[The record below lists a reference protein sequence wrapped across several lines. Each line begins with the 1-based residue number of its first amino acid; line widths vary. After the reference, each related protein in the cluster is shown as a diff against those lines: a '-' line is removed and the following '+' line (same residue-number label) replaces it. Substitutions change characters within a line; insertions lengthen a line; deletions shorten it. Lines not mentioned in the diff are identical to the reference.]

1 MHKKAKSLLLA
12 CSALS
17 GSAVLLPVLMLA
29 ALSAQNQAQAGVVS
43 GQVTDRAS
51 GAAVGGAVLSLG
63 GHTVVSGRDG
73 RYAFPDLPAGTY
85 DLSVR
90 VGDGAPVRQPVEIPA
105 QGDARSDVVLAGVA
119 ASGVGEVVVT
129 GQKERDRSIVDQMA
143 ATGTVSVLTA
153 EAMKRN
159 PDTNVAEAL
168 ARLPGVA
175 VATNATSGSPSQG
188 NHNGVDAAGRGQGEF
203 VSLRGM
209 DPEYNVNLING
220 ANVAEGMPYGRQVE
234 LSLLPPFGMDKVVV
248 SKTSTPDMDG
258 DAVGGTFDFRTH
270 SAFDFDAPLLQV
282 YAQGTLSGR
291 ALDYGLDAGGGIGQV
306 EVADRFGPDKRFGAY
321 VTAYYGKRNFVSSM
335 QDYQVGQWEFLQTTS
350 EQGAS
355 APGVDKANNLLLTSL
370 NAQFTR
376 GTQERYGGNLSL
388 DWQGDA
394 TSLHLRTTYAK
405 SDIRQEVYQKGLQA
419 DGYSAATQLSNGL
432 YINAESDADE
442 HYWFETAPEVS
453 ELMTSQLGGT
463 TRLDHLTLD
472 YDVFYSW
479 GQNSAPDHAEFAYQ
493 TGGLGSPFLLTYN
506 SAGYPIP
513 VLTAAQRAY
522 FNNTANYT
530 AIDGS
535 GEFTES
541 YSEQRKLGAHLD
553 ATYQMGD
560 GLLDYIKA
568 GAKMVDSHRFAY
580 SRDYSDLQPYPA
592 GSSLASNPY
601 IQDGQLSS
609 IIPGIYDYTVPL
621 GDGDGLS
628 AALKKLAYQRT
639 LSADDYN
646 GNTLRGGEA
655 VYAAYI
661 MAGIKRDGWE
671 VIPGLRFEHTRINN
685 TYWNTASGD
694 GQVSSWQSNSTVYNE
709 ALPSLHVNYRP
720 DDGGVYRA
728 AIWTSYMRPA
738 LYQLGGGSQT
748 SLNSDGSISI
758 TQGNPNL
765 KPTES
770 VNYDLSGEWVL
781 DTGTHLMAG
790 AFYKAL
796 SHYLYDRGTDY
807 HASAVAQTGVSSIS
821 QPVNGGSGHVYGIEL
836 TANQELRTL
845 APGALDGFSLG
856 GNLTLQ
862 QAAVHLNSSGIEDTS
877 PMQGTPNVLFN
888 ASLSY
893 DRGGFDTTLS
903 YRYSGDS
910 LVRYRFGTFGGNA
923 LNEWLRATQRLD
935 LSTGYTFANGLQV
948 GFAVQNLLDDY
959 SYYRTIGRT
968 ADAIPEIVEPGRSYM
983 FNATYTY

>member
-1 MHKKAKSLLLA
+1 M
-12 CSALS
+12 
-17 GSAVLLPVLMLA
+17 LLPVLLVA
-29 ALSAQNQAQAGVVS
+29 ALSSPERAQAGVANGTVTDATSGQTVS
-43 GQVTDRAS
+43 GAI
-51 GAAVGGAVLSLG
+51 LSLG
-63 GHTVVSGRDG
+63 GHTVVSGPDG
-73 RYAFPDLPAGTY
+73 RYTFPDLPAGRYELTA
-85 DLSVR
+85 R
-90 VGDGAPVRQPVEIPA
+90 VGDGGPARRSIDVPA
-105 QGDARSDVVLAGVA
+105 QGDVRGDLSVTLPATGPAR
-119 ASGVGEVVVT
+119 EVVIS
-129 GQKERDRSIVDQMA
+129 GQRARDRAIEDQLA
-143 ATGTVSVLTA
+143 ATGTTSVLTA

-159 PDTNVAEAL
+159 PDNNVAEAL

-175 VATNATSGSPSQG
+175 VAPNATSGSPSQG

-220 ANVAEGMPYGRQVE
+220 ANAAEGMPYGRQVE

-270 SAFDFDAPLLQV
+270 SAFDFDEPLLRIS
-282 YAQGTLSGR
+282 AQGTLSGR
-291 ALDYGLDAGGGIGQV
+291 AMDYGLDAGGGIGQV

-321 VTAYYGKRNFVSSM
+321 ITGYYGKRNFVSSM
-335 QDYQVGQWEFLQTTS
+335 QDYQVGQWEFLRTTS

-355 APGVDKANNLLLTSL
+355 VPGLDKAGNLLLTSV

-405 SDIRQEVYQKGLQA
+405 SDIRQEVYQKALQA
-419 DGYSAATQLSNGL
+419 DGHSAAVQQADGTYL
-432 YINAESDADE
+432 NAEDDADE
-442 HYWFETAPEVS
+442 HYWFETSPEVS

-463 TRLDHLTLD
+463 THLDRLTLD
-472 YDVFYSW
+472 YDLFYSW
-479 GQNSAPDHAEFAYQ
+479 GQNSAPDHAEIAYE
-493 TGGLGSPFLLTYN
+493 TAGLGGPFLLTYN
-506 SAGYPIP
+506 RAGYPIP

-541 YSEQRKLGAHLD
+541 YSEQRKLGAHID

-560 GLLDYIKA
+560 GLLDYLKA
-568 GAKMVDSHRFAY
+568 GAKMVTSHRFAY

-609 IIPGIYDYTVPL
+609 IIPGVYDYTVPL
-621 GDGDGLS
+621 GDGDALA

-646 GNTLRGGEA
+646 GNTLRGSEA
-655 VYAAYI
+655 VYAAYV
-661 MAGIKRDGWE
+661 MAGIKRGDWE
-671 VIPGLRFEHTRINN
+671 FIPGLRFEHTRIAN

-694 GQVSSWQSNSTVYNE
+694 GQVSSWQSNSTLYNE
-709 ALPSLHVNYRP
+709 ALPSLHVNFRP
-720 DDGGVYRA
+720 EAGGVYRA
-728 AIWTSYMRPA
+728 AVWTSYMRPA

-748 SLNSDGSISI
+748 TLNSDGSISI

-770 VNYDLSGEWVL
+770 VNYDLSGEWAL
-781 DTGTHLMAG
+781 DTGTHVMAG
-790 AFYKAL
+790 TFYKAL

-821 QPVNGGSGHVYGIEL
+821 QPVNGGSGHVYGVEL
-836 TANQELRTL
+836 AANQELRPL
-845 APGALDGFSLG
+845 APGVLDGFSLA

-862 QAAVHLNSSGIEDTS
+862 RAAVHLNSSGIEDTS

-893 DRGGFDTTLS
+893 DRDGFDTTLS

-935 LSTGYTFANGLQV
+935 LSAGYTFASGLQV
-948 GFAVQNLLDDY
+948 GLAVQNLLDDY
-959 SYYRTIGRT
+959 SYYRTIGRN

-983 FNATYTY
+983 INATYTY